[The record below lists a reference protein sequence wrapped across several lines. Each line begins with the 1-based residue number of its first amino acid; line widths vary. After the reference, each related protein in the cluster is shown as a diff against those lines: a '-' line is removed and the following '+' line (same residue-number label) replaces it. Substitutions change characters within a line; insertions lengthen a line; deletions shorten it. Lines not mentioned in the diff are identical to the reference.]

1 MIESK
6 IVVDKVSIK
15 EKINHKSRVT
25 PRDNQIEVAIPN
37 MGGVPNEARALH
49 RAEQKE
55 TTGSL
60 FPLFY

>member
-25 PRDNQIEVAIPN
+25 PRDNQI
-37 MGGVPNEARALH
+37 
-49 RAEQKE
+49 
-55 TTGSL
+55 
-60 FPLFY
+60 